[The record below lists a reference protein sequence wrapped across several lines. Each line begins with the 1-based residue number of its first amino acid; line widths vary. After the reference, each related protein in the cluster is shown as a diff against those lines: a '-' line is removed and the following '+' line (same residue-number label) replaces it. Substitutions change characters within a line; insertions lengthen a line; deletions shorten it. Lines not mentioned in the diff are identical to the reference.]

1 MSAENNKAIARR
13 FIQVWGD
20 GNLDVID
27 ELAAP
32 SLVVRYPVIPQ
43 VIHSSREFRHVI
55 AGFRSAF
62 PDSALRVEEEIAE
75 GEKVAV
81 RWTFTGTHKG
91 SFMGIPATGKKV
103 TWTGITIYRIV
114 DGRVVEERGEEDFVG
129 FLREVGLVR
138 QPSLD

>member
-1 MSAENNKAIARR
+1 MSVENNKAIARR

-20 GNLDVID
+20 GNLDVVD

-32 SLVVRYPVIPQ
+32 SLVVRYPTIPQ
-43 VIHSSREFRHVI
+43 VIQGSRAFRHVL

-75 GEKVAV
+75 GEKVV
-81 RWTFTGTHKG
+81 IRWSFSGTHKG
-91 SFMGIPATGKKV
+91 DILGVPPTDKKV

-114 DGRVVEERGEEDFVG
+114 DGKVVEEQGEEDFAG
-129 FLREVGLVR
+129 FFRQVGLVR
-138 QPSLD
+138 QPE

>member
-1 MSAENNKAIARR
+1 MSVENNKAIARR

-20 GNLDVID
+20 GDLDVVD

-32 SLVVRYPVIPQ
+32 SLVVRYPALPQ
-43 VIHSSREFRHVI
+43 VIQGNRAFRHAL

-62 PDSALRVEEEIAE
+62 PDSALRVEEEVAE
-75 GEKVAV
+75 DEKVVV
-81 RWTFTGTHKG
+81 RWTFSGTHEG

-114 DGRVVEERGEEDFVG
+114 DGRVTEEQGEEDFLG
-129 FLREVGLVR
+129 FFRQVGLVR
-138 QPSLD
+138 QP

>member
-1 MSAENNKAIARR
+1 MSVENNKAIARR

-20 GNLDVID
+20 GNLNVIE

-32 SLVVRYPVIPQ
+32 SIVVRYPTIPQ
-43 VIHSSREFRHVI
+43 VIQGVREFRHVL

-75 GEKVAV
+75 GDKVAV
-81 RWTFTGTHKG
+81 RWSFSGTHKG
-91 SFMGIPATGKKV
+91 NLMGIPPTEKKV

-114 DGRVVEERGEEDFVG
+114 GGKVEEERGEEDFAG
-129 FLREVGLVR
+129 FFRQVGLVR
-138 QPSLD
+138 QPE

>member
-1 MSAENNKAIARR
+1 MSVENNKAIARR

-20 GNLDVID
+20 GNLDVVD

-32 SLVVRYPVIPQ
+32 SLVVRYPTIPQ
-43 VIHSSREFRHVI
+43 VIQGSRAFRHVL

-75 GEKVAV
+75 GEKVV
-81 RWTFTGTHKG
+81 IRWSFSGTHKG
-91 SFMGIPATGKKV
+91 SLLGVPATGKRV

-114 DGRVVEERGEEDFVG
+114 DGKVVEEQGEEDFAG
-129 FLREVGLVR
+129 FFRQVGLVR
-138 QPSLD
+138 EP

>member
-1 MSAENNKAIARR
+1 MSVENNKAVARR

-32 SLVVRYPVIPQ
+32 SLAVRYPTIPEVIQ
-43 VIHSSREFRHVI
+43 GSRAFRHVL
-55 AGFRSAF
+55 AGFRAAF

-75 GEKVAV
+75 GEKVV
-81 RWTFTGTHKG
+81 LRWTFSGTHNG
-91 SFMGIPATGKKV
+91 SLLGVPATGKRV

-114 DGRVVEERGEEDFVG
+114 DGRVVEEQVEEDFLG
-129 FLREVGLVR
+129 FFRQVGLVR
-138 QPSLD
+138 EP

>member
-1 MSAENNKAIARR
+1 MSVEDNKTIARR

-20 GNLDVID
+20 GNLDVIE

-32 SLVVRYPVIPQ
+32 SLVVRYPTIPQ
-43 VIHSSREFRHVI
+43 VIQSSREFRHVL

-75 GEKVAV
+75 GEKVVV
-81 RWTFTGTHKG
+81 RWAFSGTHKG
-91 SFMGIPATGKKV
+91 TFMGIPPTDKQV

-114 DGRVVEERGEEDFVG
+114 DGKVVQEQGEEDFAG
-129 FLREVGLVR
+129 FFRQVGLVR

>member
-1 MSAENNKAIARR
+1 MSVENNKAIARR

-32 SLVVRYPVIPQ
+32 SLVVRYPTIPQ
-43 VIHSSREFRHVI
+43 VIQGSREFRHVI

-75 GEKVAV
+75 GEKVML
-81 RWTFTGTHKG
+81 RWTFSGTHKG
-91 SFMGIPATGKKV
+91 SFMGIPATGKRV

-114 DGRVVEERGEEDFVG
+114 DGRVEEEQGEEDFVG
-129 FLREVGLVR
+129 FFRQVGLVR
-138 QPSLD
+138 EP

>member
-1 MSAENNKAIARR
+1 MSVETNKAIARR

-20 GNLDVID
+20 ENLDVVD

-32 SLVVRYPVIPQ
+32 SLVVRYPTIPEVIEG
-43 VIHSSREFRHVI
+43 SRAYRHVL

-75 GEKVAV
+75 GEKVAL
-81 RWTFTGTHKG
+81 RWTFSGTHKG
-91 SFMGIPATGKKV
+91 SLMGIPATGKRV

-114 DGRVVEERGEEDFVG
+114 DGRVVEEQGEEDFVG
-129 FLREVGLVR
+129 FFRQVGLVR
-138 QPSLD
+138 EPV